1 MPGRESEALDR
12 CYLARSATATDGFRQ
27 PVARLAARA
36 VLDFGYDKTAL

>member
-1 MPGRESEALDR
+1 MARG
-12 CYLARSATATDGFRQ
+12 ARSATATDGFRQ